1 MLTLA
6 KFNVG
11 YKTLASY
18 WQVLMLLVFF
28 IKGFVIWI
36 DN

>member
-11 YKTLASY
+11 YQTLASY
-18 WQVLMLLVFF
+18 WQVLMSFTMGL
-28 IKGFVIWI
+28 VIWI
-36 DN
+36 DI